1 MSVDNF
7 GSILK
12 NLRTRAGLSQDDV
25 AKKLAIS
32 RQSISKWEL
41 GMSLPDITY
50 LVPLTKILNC
60 EIEELLNLKRK
71 DVDKVNDIKVI
82 VKKNIKTKEFEEL
95 IKLYDN
101 GDNNK
106 SWVYHTVRFMNLDY
120 NEMFFVVG
128 LNGNELVSAANI
140 QIHPEENDYYLVSDI
155 AILDEYDNDEFR
167 KHFLS
172 TILTILKDL
181 NCTKVGAFVDEDYK
195 ELYEKL
201 GFTKVSDDFIFGTDK
216 RSVSSNDKYY
226 ELIISQEY
234 YCEEINKDTAK
245 IIAYG
250 LIKKKEK
257 YSKDVPGY
265 FKQTGPMLREYLMYK
280 NTIENEKVYSIMN
293 GKTICGYTSMYYEVD
308 KNIYFRCDLKEEF
321 SFKDLIKVATNKVKE
336 FAEEIKMSKEV
347 KSIIFYVNDNLLLKE
362 EFEFYRKAL
371 IYCGFKTT
379 DNVEFILN

>member
-82 VKKNIKTKEFEEL
+82 VKKNIKTKEYEEL

-195 ELYEKL
+195 ELFEYI
-201 GFTKVSDDFIFGTDK
+201 GFTKVSDDFIFGTNK
-216 RSVSSNDKYY
+216 RSVSANDKYY
-226 ELIISQEY
+226 ELIIPQEY

-257 YSKDVPGY
+257 YSKDVPSY
-265 FKQTGPMLREYLMYK
+265 FKQTGPMLREYLLYS

-293 GKTICGYTSMYYEVD
+293 GKTICGYTNMYYEED

-321 SFKDLIKVATNKVKE
+321 LFKDLIKVATNKVKE